1 MTETG
6 GAHCLRKR
14 RETMEKNDQSL
25 FRKKTVDKISSPEQL
40 TEYLKVTSP
49 RMWIILAAVI
59 MVLVAVIVWGILGRM
74 ETVKDVRAIVSDG
87 QARIVTV
94 DSTVIEK
101 GMTVR
106 IDGQEFAVNGTVSD
120 EFDRP
125 VGLATVTLPD
135 GSYDGT
141 VVIGQTRAVLSLF
154 GNR

>member
-1 MTETG
+1 
-6 GAHCLRKR
+6 
-14 RETMEKNDQSL
+14 MEKSDQSL

-59 MVLVAVIVWGILGRM
+59 MVLLAVIVWGILGRM
-74 ETVKDVRAIVSDG
+74 ETVKDVKVIVTAG
-87 QARIVTV
+87 QAQIVTV
-94 DSTVIEK
+94 DGTVIEE

-106 IDGQEFAVNGTVSD
+106 IDGQEFTVNGTVSD
-120 EFDRP
+120 EFFRP
-125 VGLATVTLPD
+125 VGLADVALPD

-141 VVIGQTRAVLSLF
+141 VVIDQTRAVLALF

>member
-1 MTETG
+1 
-6 GAHCLRKR
+6 
-14 RETMEKNDQSL
+14 MEKSDQSL

-59 MVLVAVIVWGILGRM
+59 MVLLAIVVWGILGRM
-74 ETVKDVRAIVSDG
+74 ETVKDVRVIVSDG

-94 DSTVIEK
+94 DGTVIEE
-101 GMTVR
+101 GMILR
-106 IDGQEFAVNGTVSD
+106 IDGQEFKINGTVSD
-120 EFDRP
+120 EFFRP

-135 GSYDGT
+135 GSYEGT
-141 VVIGQTRAVLSLF
+141 VVIDQTRTVLSFF

>member
-1 MTETG
+1 
-6 GAHCLRKR
+6 
-14 RETMEKNDQSL
+14 MEKSDQSL

-59 MVLVAVIVWGILGRM
+59 MVLAAVVVWGFLGRM
-74 ETVKDVRAIVSDG
+74 ETVKEVRVIVTAG
-87 QARIVTV
+87 RARIVTL
-94 DSTVIEK
+94 DSSELK
-101 GMTVR
+101 RGMLLR
-106 IDGQEFAVNGTVSD
+106 IDGQEFTIDGTVSD

-125 VGLATVTLPD
+125 VSLATVTLPD

-141 VVIGQTRAVLSLF
+141 VVIDQTRAVLSLF

>member
-1 MTETG
+1 
-6 GAHCLRKR
+6 
-14 RETMEKNDQSL
+14 MEKSDQSL

-59 MVLVAVIVWGILGRM
+59 MVLFAVVVWGILGRM
-74 ETVKDVRAIVSDG
+74 ETVKDVRVIVSAG
-87 QARIVTV
+87 QARIVTL
-94 DSTVIEK
+94 DATVIEE

-106 IDGQEFAVNGTVSD
+106 IDGQEFTIGETEPD
-120 EFDRP
+120 EFGRP
-125 VGLATVTLPD
+125 VGLAAVTLPD

-141 VVIGQTRAVLSLF
+141 VVIDRTRAVLALF

>member
-14 RETMEKNDQSL
+14 RETMEKSDQSL

-40 TEYLKVTSP
+40 TEYLRVTSP

-59 MVLVAVIVWGILGRM
+59 MVLFAVIVWGILGRM
-74 ETVKDVRAIVSDG
+74 ETVKEARVIVSDG

-101 GMTVR
+101 GMTMR
-106 IDGQEFAVNGTVSD
+106 IDGQEFTIGETESD
-120 EFDRP
+120 EFGRP
-125 VGLATVTLPD
+125 VGLADVALPD

-141 VVIGQTRAVLSLF
+141 IVIDQTRAVLSLF

>member
-1 MTETG
+1 
-6 GAHCLRKR
+6 
-14 RETMEKNDQSL
+14 MEKSDQAL

-59 MVLVAVIVWGILGRM
+59 MVLLAVIVWGFIGRM
-74 ETVKDVRAIVSDG
+74 ETVKDVRVIVSDG

-94 DSTVIEK
+94 DATVIEK

-106 IDGQEFAVNGTVSD
+106 IDGQEFTIGETESD

-125 VGLATVTLPD
+125 VGLADVALPD

-141 VVIGQTRAVLSLF
+141 VVIDRTRAVLSLF
-154 GNR
+154 NNR

>member
-1 MTETG
+1 
-6 GAHCLRKR
+6 
-14 RETMEKNDQSL
+14 MEKSDQSL

-59 MVLVAVIVWGILGRM
+59 MVLFAVVVWGFIGRM
-74 ETVKDVRAIVSDG
+74 ETVKDVRVIVSDG

-101 GMTVR
+101 GMTMR
-106 IDGQEFAVNGTVSD
+106 IDGQEFTIGETESD
-120 EFDRP
+120 EFGRP
-125 VGLATVTLPD
+125 VGLADVALPD

-141 VVIGQTRAVLSLF
+141 VVIDQTRAVLALF

>member
-1 MTETG
+1 
-6 GAHCLRKR
+6 
-14 RETMEKNDQSL
+14 MEKSDQSL

-59 MVLVAVIVWGILGRM
+59 MVLAAVFVWGILGRM
-74 ETVKDVRAIVSDG
+74 ETVKDVRVIVSDG

-94 DSTVIEK
+94 DATVIEK

-106 IDGQEFAVNGTVSD
+106 IDGQEFTIGETESD

-125 VGLATVTLPD
+125 VGLATVALPD

-141 VVIGQTRAVLSLF
+141 VVIDRTRAVLSLF